1 MSTTTT
7 ETWYKR
13 AGIAGAAIAGAALVG
28 SIFWAIGTSWAN
40 SWVEAHIAPVR
51 TTVAQAETRLDG
63 HDARI
68 NAQFTSLMGTQT
80 RMSNLES
87 AVGGKLDGLHDDL
100 ADVKALAKSTRDL
113 LEHFL
118 HEPPKPASAALSVPV
133 KAQD

>member
-1 MSTTTT
+1 MSAI

-51 TTVAQAETRLDG
+51 TTVAHAETRLDG

-113 LEHFL
+113 LDHYFQSPS
-118 HEPPKPASAALSVPV
+118 HPVNASALPV
-133 KAQD
+133 TAVQN